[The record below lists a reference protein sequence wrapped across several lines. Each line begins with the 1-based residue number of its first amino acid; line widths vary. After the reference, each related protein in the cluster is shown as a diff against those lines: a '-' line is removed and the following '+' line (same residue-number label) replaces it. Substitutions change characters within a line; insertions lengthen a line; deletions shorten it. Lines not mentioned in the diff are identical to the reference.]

1 MKLRVEKSF
10 EKDVDRVS
18 DKKLLRKLRTLIS
31 TIEDADM
38 IREIPAIKKIEGYKT
53 YYRVK
58 IGDYRL
64 GMEAVSSREV
74 TLLRFLHRKDIY
86 RYFPKGGRVGTL
98 TDIIR

>member
-74 TLLRFLHRKDIY
+74 TLLRFLDRKS
-86 RYFPKGGRVGTL
+86 VV
-98 TDIIR
+98 